1 MLSNQ
6 SLQSWVDHLRAIFPI
21 TAIVHVGVGSGH
33 ILTHY
38 AEWGVSCALLIE
50 AEETLFQ
57 QLASATQMQEGL
69 IAHKALISD
78 KECSKTFFLASN
90 PNEHG
95 VIKPENFTD
104 LWRNLKTQ
112 EERQIDSKTLES
124 VLNSQNTLAAPVNWC
139 VIDCLP
145 ALQVLQGTGKFI
157 EGLEVIITRAI
168 LKEERCSEIG
178 ASKNELDIFLASQG
192 FYCIALEEERQPA
205 LGSLVYI
212 RNWKNKYR
220 VTNVQLEALTGE
232 KRTLQESQDHHAKL
246 ASERQVQ
253 LEQLILSRDEE
264 TTKYQG
270 LQQQLEAIGKLKDEA
285 VKESEELRVQLEALT
300 GEKGSLLE
308 SRDHH
313 AKRASEWQ
321 VQLEQLTLLRD
332 EETTKSQGLQKQLE
346 AIGKLKDEA
355 VKESEELRVQLE
367 ALTGE
372 KRTLQESRDHHGKL
386 ASERQLQLEQL
397 TLLRDEETKK
407 SQGQQQQ
414 LEAIGKLKDEAEKES
429 KELKIQL
436 EALTGEKRTLQ
447 ESRDHHGKL
456 ASERQVEISALK
468 INVQKASDRISSLE
482 LQIAEQKQSL
492 QLINDE
498 MLKAEAQIELIT
510 NVLLREDGI

>member
-285 VKESEELRVQLEALT
+285 VKESEELRVQLEAL
-300 GEKGSLLE
+300 
-308 SRDHH
+308 R
-313 AKRASEWQ
+313 
-321 VQLEQLTLLRD
+321 
-332 EETTKSQGLQKQLE
+332 
-346 AIGKLKDEA
+346 
-355 VKESEELRVQLE
+355 
-367 ALTGE
+367 GE

-386 ASERQLQLEQL
+386 ASERQLQMEQL

>member
-57 QLASATQMQEGL
+57 QLASATQMQERL

-232 KRTLQESQDHHAKL
+232 KRTLQESQDHHAKR

-264 TTKYQG
+264 TTKSQG

-332 EETTKSQGLQKQLE
+332 EET
-346 AIGKLKDEA
+346 
-355 VKESEELRVQLE
+355 
-367 ALTGE
+367 
-372 KRTLQESRDHHGKL
+372 
-386 ASERQLQLEQL
+386 
-397 TLLRDEETKK
+397 KK

-429 KELKIQL
+429 KELKVQL

>member
-300 GEKGSLLE
+300 GEKRTLQE

-313 AKRASEWQ
+313 GKLASERQ

-355 VKESEELRVQLE
+355 VKESEELRV
-367 ALTGE
+367 
-372 KRTLQESRDHHGKL
+372 
-386 ASERQLQLEQL
+386 
-397 TLLRDEETKK
+397 
-407 SQGQQQQ
+407 
-414 LEAIGKLKDEAEKES
+414 
-429 KELKIQL
+429 QL

>member
-38 AEWGVSCALLIE
+38 AGWGVSCALLIE

-145 ALQVLQGTGKFI
+145 ALQVIQGTGKFI
-157 EGLEVIITRAI
+157 EDLEVVITRAI

-220 VTNVQLEALTGE
+220 VTNLQLEALTGE

-264 TTKYQG
+264 TTKSQG

-285 VKESEELRVQLEALT
+285 AKESEELRVQLEALT

-355 VKESEELRVQLE
+355 EKESKELKVQLE

-372 KRTLQESRDHHGKL
+372 KRILQESRDHH
-386 ASERQLQLEQL
+386 A
-397 TLLRDEETKK
+397 
-407 SQGQQQQ
+407 
-414 LEAIGKLKDEAEKES
+414 
-429 KELKIQL
+429 
-436 EALTGEKRTLQ
+436 
-447 ESRDHHGKL
+447 KL

-510 NVLLREDGI
+510 NVLLREDRI

>member
-38 AEWGVSCALLIE
+38 AGWGVSCALLIE

-145 ALQVLQGTGKFI
+145 ALQVIQGTGKFI
-157 EGLEVIITRAI
+157 EDLEVVITRAI

-220 VTNVQLEALTGE
+220 VTNLQLEALTGE

-264 TTKYQG
+264 TTKSQG

-285 VKESEELRVQLEALT
+285 A
-300 GEKGSLLE
+300 
-308 SRDHH
+308 
-313 AKRASEWQ
+313 
-321 VQLEQLTLLRD
+321 
-332 EETTKSQGLQKQLE
+332 
-346 AIGKLKDEA
+346 
-355 VKESEELRVQLE
+355 KESEELRVQLE

-372 KRTLQESRDHHGKL
+372 KRILQESRDHHAKL
-386 ASERQLQLEQL
+386 ASERQVQLEQL

-429 KELKIQL
+429 KELKVQL
-436 EALTGEKRTLQ
+436 EALTGEKRILQ
-447 ESRDHHGKL
+447 ESRDHHAKL

-510 NVLLREDGI
+510 NVLLREDRI

>member
-232 KRTLQESQDHHAKL
+232 KRTLQESRDHHGKL
-246 ASERQVQ
+246 ASER
-253 LEQLILSRDEE
+253 
-264 TTKYQG
+264 
-270 LQQQLEAIGKLKDEA
+270 
-285 VKESEELRVQLEALT
+285 
-300 GEKGSLLE
+300 
-308 SRDHH
+308 
-313 AKRASEWQ
+313 Q

-332 EETTKSQGLQKQLE
+332 EETTKSQGLQQQLE

-386 ASERQLQLEQL
+386 ASERQVQLEQL
-397 TLLRDEETKK
+397 TLLRDEETTK
-407 SQGQQQQ
+407 SQGLQQQ
-414 LEAIGKLKDEAEKES
+414 LEAIGKLKDEAVKES
-429 KELKIQL
+429 EELRVQL